1 MASATAAALV
11 AASEATANTR
21 ASISAR
27 CEVRRVGVVSHYPGL
42 FLRRAAVYEVYPDN
56 RGPWILHEKNGPSL
70 RVVAWFVDRRD
81 AECARQ
87 ALEKRDVALRPV
99 AAGCEAPKE
108 HNAH

>member
-1 MASATAAALV
+1 M
-11 AASEATANTR
+11 E
-21 ASISAR
+21 
-27 CEVRRVGVVSHYPGL
+27 GQPM
-42 FLRRAAVYEVYPDN
+42 YEVYPDN

-87 ALEKRDVALRPV
+87 ALEKRDVDP
-99 AAGCEAPKE
+99 GAPKE